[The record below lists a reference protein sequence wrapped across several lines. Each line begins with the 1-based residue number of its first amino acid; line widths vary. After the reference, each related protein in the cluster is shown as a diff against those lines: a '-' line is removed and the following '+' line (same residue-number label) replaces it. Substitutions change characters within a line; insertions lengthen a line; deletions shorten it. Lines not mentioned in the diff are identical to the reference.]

1 MVDCD
6 DMLDLIC
13 KLCVIIKL
21 DLDMKKIVIIE
32 DVHCWMDGGTI
43 TLKMKKN
50 ESLLYDVEFVQKVS
64 LTNREKLP
72 LPGSL
77 LLNNEEVEIRSALET
92 EILSEVKVAE
102 FGVKIVAKEKELLKK
117 IISEAVEFIESEDY
131 IEVAKK
137 VGRIK

>member
-1 MVDCD
+1 
-6 DMLDLIC
+6 MLDLIC

>member
-1 MVDCD
+1 MER
-6 DMLDLIC
+6 
-13 KLCVIIKL
+13 
-21 DLDMKKIVIIE
+21 IVIIE

-50 ESLLYDVEFVQKVS
+50 ESLFYDVEFVQKVS

-77 LLNNEEVEIRSALET
+77 LLNNKEIEIRSELET
-92 EILSEVKVAE
+92 EIVSEIKFAE
-102 FGVKIVAKEKELLKK
+102 FGDKILESEKTLLKK
-117 IISEAVEFIESEDY
+117 IISEAVEFVESEEY
-131 IEVAKK
+131 INLAKI

>member
-1 MVDCD
+1 
-6 DMLDLIC
+6 
-13 KLCVIIKL
+13 
-21 DLDMKKIVIIE
+21 MKKIVIIE

-92 EILSEVKVAE
+92 EILSEIKVAE
-102 FGVKIVAKEKELLKK
+102 FGVKIVASEKELLKK